1 MPVLTNIS
9 VAKTQYGAVEYVA
22 EEKTVILTFKEAF
35 VPFQAFKD
43 LMAAIETLAV
53 KHKISKMIFD
63 KSSLKVFHQPSME
76 WYHVEWKMSMLRKG
90 LKTYRKILPQDEM
103 FRQSVK
109 VGREKIAKQ
118 HPYFDFKKF
127 DIKYCN
133 SVEEAFNS

>member
-9 VAKTQYGAVEYVA
+9 VAKTQYGTVEYVA
-22 EEKTVILTFKEAF
+22 EEKTVILTFREEF
-35 VPFQAFKD
+35 VPLQAFKD
-43 LMAAIETLAV
+43 LMAAIETLAL
-53 KHKISKMIFD
+53 KHRISKMIFD

-76 WYHVEWKMSMLRKG
+76 WYHVEWKMSMLR
-90 LKTYRKILPQDEM
+90 
-103 FRQSVK
+103 QSVK

-118 HPYFDFKKF
+118 NPYFDFKKF